1 MYKNY
6 EDKLNTILSN
16 AKGEKVE
23 KYSFKDIKTLHK
35 LTAQLR
41 SATDKLDVTKI
52 RAEVSSYNKIKESFK
67 DARLQLDRAEDS
79 LDVAKEKIKKAE
91 QEYNKEEKT
100 YLKVEKSFLTAR
112 NKEDRAAQKV
122 FKLTDKYDVAYKK
135 GDSIAAKL
143 EDAIFDV
150 KESAKK
156 LGVSVNVSKYETAVS
171 DFYKNDRDVL
181 AKMNMDF

>member
-16 AKGEKVE
+16 AKGERVK
-23 KYSFKDIKTLHK
+23 KYSFKDIKTLDK

-52 RAEVSSYNKIKESFK
+52 RAEVNTFNKVAQNLEQAKKELDQAENSY
-67 DARLQLDRAEDS
+67 RAS
-79 LDVAKEKIKKAE
+79 KEKIKKAE
-91 QEYNKEEKT
+91 QDFVKEEKS
-100 YLKVEKSFLTAR
+100 YLKVDKKHDTALKK
-112 NKEDRAAQKV
+112 NESAAQKV
-122 FKLTDKYDVAYKK
+122 FKLTDKYDASYKK
-135 GDSIAAKL
+135 GESIADKL

-156 LGVSVNVSKYETAVS
+156 LGVTINVSKYESAVS

-181 AKMNMDF
+181 AKMNMNY

>member
-23 KYSFKDIKTLHK
+23 KYSFKDIKTLDK

-52 RAEVSSYNKIKESFK
+52 RAEVSSYNKIKELLNE
-67 DARLQLDRAEDS
+67 AAAQLDRAEDFLS
-79 LDVAKEKIKKAE
+79 ISKEKIKKAE
-91 QEYNKEEKT
+91 QDFAKDEKA

-112 NKEDRAAQKV
+112 KKEDRAAQKV
-122 FKLTDKYDVAYKK
+122 FKLTNKYDVAYKK

-156 LGVSVNVSKYETAVS
+156 LGVSVNVSKYETAVI

-181 AKMNMDF
+181 AKMDFDF